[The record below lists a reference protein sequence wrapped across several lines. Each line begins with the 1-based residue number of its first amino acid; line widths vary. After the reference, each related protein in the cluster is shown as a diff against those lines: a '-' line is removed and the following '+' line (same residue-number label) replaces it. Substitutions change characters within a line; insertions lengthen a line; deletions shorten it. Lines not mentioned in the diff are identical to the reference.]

1 MSKETEMTNLQ
12 YAMQIHQNIIINGGI
27 AANALCE
34 MCRNLKI
41 MRDEKLYETLGY
53 KDFDTYSEKMA
64 GIRARQAYTYISTFE
79 NLGEGVLQST
89 ANIGITKLSLIAQLP
104 PAERAEAII
113 NRDEIAGMTVAE
125 VKDLVAKAKH
135 QGEQLSMLSEK
146 INEKDKD
153 IQIILEERESLTQEI
168 TQKENVVE
176 ELTQKLKTTEKAL
189 HDQPVSSPA
198 DIDKITAAAK
208 AAAEAGY
215 KADIDKLNKTYE
227 KNLKKEV
234 SEAVTQ
240 ERKSAEDRIKAE
252 YDQKIKQLEETAK
265 EEKLRAEALEKQ
277 LKLSDNDITTVK
289 IYLESVKDTFKKC
302 IAFLQTKQSGSENYL
317 KCSTAVLK
325 MAEMLHAEAE
335 ELNK

>member
-53 KDFDTYSEKMA
+53 KDFDTYSDKMA

-104 PAERAEAII
+104 PAERAEAIE
-113 NRDEIAGMTVAE
+113 NRDEVAGMTVAE
-125 VKDLVAKAKH
+125 VKELVAKAKH
-135 QGEQLSMLSEK
+135 QGEQLSLLAEKISEK
-146 INEKDKD
+146 EEEISG
-153 IQIILEERESLTQEI
+153 IIEERDNLTKEI
-168 TQKENVVE
+168 MQKEYDVE
-176 ELTQKLKTTEKAL
+176 QLNQRVKTVEKELHA
-189 HDQPVSSPA
+189 QPIATPE
-198 DIDKITAAAK
+198 DIEAITAAAK
-208 AAAEAGY
+208 AEAEAGY
-215 KADIDKLNKTYE
+215 KADIDKLNKTHE
-227 KNLKKEV
+227 KNLIKEV

-240 ERKSAEDRIKAE
+240 ERKSAEEKIKAE
-252 YDQKIKQLEETAK
+252 YDQKIRQLEETAK

-289 IYLESVKDTFKKC
+289 IYLEGVKDTFKKC

-317 KCSTAVLK
+317 KCIAAVLK
-325 MAEMLHAEAE
+325 MAEMMHAEAE